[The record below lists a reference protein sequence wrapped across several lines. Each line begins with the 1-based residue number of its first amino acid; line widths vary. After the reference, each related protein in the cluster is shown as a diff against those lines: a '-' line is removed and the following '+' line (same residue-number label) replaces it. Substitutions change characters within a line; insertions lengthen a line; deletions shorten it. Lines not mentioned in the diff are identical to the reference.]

1 MKYICCLLAICLSIH
16 AHAQTNVVQ
25 FKVRPKLVLPDIT
38 RAIPAVQDSVGLYS
52 LNLNNHSEEH
62 DVNFVIKDIEDYL
75 NSGKKERTQSDQ
87 LLTRYFNP
95 IRHFFLTTTNKT
107 SVATSFLYSATP
119 YQFCAYNDTAL
130 TLYLYALKA
139 GVTYNLDKMTEK
151 RVMRSVIEQCMLPAL
166 KAVDEFTDSEL
177 KYIALSAYYGCKDT
191 REGATKDHISAYCL
205 TFVARLADLKQY
217 AAGLITA
224 KGLLTNADLY
234 LSDETDT
241 HVLNRVRIS
250 ME

>member
-1 MKYICCLLAICLSIH
+1 MRNICSLLAICLSLH
-16 AHAQTNVVQ
+16 VQAQTTVAQ
-25 FKVRPKLVLPDIT
+25 FKFRPKLALPDIT
-38 RAIPAVQDSVGLYS
+38 KSIPPVQDSVGLFT

-62 DVNFVIKDIEDYL
+62 DVNSVIKEIEDYL
-75 NSGKKERTQSDQ
+75 NSGKKERPQSDQ

-107 SVATSFLYSATP
+107 SVATSFLYSASP

-139 GVTYNLDKMTEK
+139 GATYNLDKMTEK
-151 RVMRSVIEQCMLPAL
+151 RVMRTVVEQCMLPAL
-166 KAVDEFTDSEL
+166 KAVDEFTDNEL
-177 KYIALSAYYGCKDT
+177 KYIALSVYYGCKDT
-191 REGATKDHISAYCL
+191 REGAAKDHISAYCL
-205 TFVARLADLKQY
+205 TLVARLADLQQY

-224 KGLLTNADLY
+224 KGLLTGADLY

-241 HVLNRVRIS
+241 HSLNKVKVR